1 MCQETTITMIE
12 KSLKSISWDVPEDI
26 YRQDDALSYS
36 TLAKYERSGF
46 NGLATLFDRVESP
59 SLTFG
64 SMVDEMITGSMESF
78 NERFL
83 VAEYPQTPD
92 SIIQIVKKVF
102 EQEHDIS
109 DTLYAVPD
117 TTIIRIA
124 SEFNYQNNWKPETRA
139 KVIKEKGA
147 EYYNLL
153 YISTSKTIVTSQD
166 YQDACN
172 AVQALKGSE
181 ATHWYFEEDNP
192 FSNIERLYQ
201 LKFKA
206 TLRGIN
212 FRCMADLIIVDHYA
226 KLIQPCD
233 LKTSG
238 KPEWDFFKSFVD
250 WDYQI
255 QARLYWRII
264 KDCISKDPYFKDF
277 TLMPYRFIVVNRKTL
292 SPLVWQ
298 FEDTD
303 KEGPLTYGRQS
314 QIVLRDPFEIA
325 NELHTYLE
333 YKCDTPIGIFTN
345 EHNSLEHWLNTM

>member
-1 MCQETTITMIE
+1 MIE
-12 KSLKSISWDVPEDI
+12 KSLKSISWDVPEDV

-46 NGLATLFDRVESP
+46 NGLDTLFDRVESP

-109 DTLYAVPD
+109 DTLYEVPD

-124 SEFNYQNNWKPETRA
+124 AEFNYQNNWKPETRA

-153 YISTSKTIVTSQD
+153 HISTSKTIVTSQD

-172 AVQALKGSE
+172 AVQALRGSE
-181 ATHWYFEEDNP
+181 ATFWYFEEDNP

-206 TLRGIN
+206 TLNGVDY
-212 FRCMADLIIVDHYA
+212 RCMAD
-226 KLIQPCD
+226 
-233 LKTSG
+233 
-238 KPEWDFFKSFVD
+238 
-250 WDYQI
+250 
-255 QARLYWRII
+255 
-264 KDCISKDPYFKDF
+264 
-277 TLMPYRFIVVNRKTL
+277 
-292 SPLVWQ
+292 
-298 FEDTD
+298 
-303 KEGPLTYGRQS
+303 
-314 QIVLRDPFEIA
+314 
-325 NELHTYLE
+325 
-333 YKCDTPIGIFTN
+333 
-345 EHNSLEHWLNTM
+345 